1 MWIRPC
7 TMTASRIETY
17 LPCEGPETHH
27 KEKPSLFQQG
37 IYSSLSTSRGAGNNS
52 NNCYFGKSI
61 FMYSYLST
69 SRGDGNMKSSP
80 SFASNFFSIDTY
92 LPREGP
98 ENFSLIN
105 MVFFLKKLYLL
116 KRGRKRENKSV
127 HFRHTFACI
136 VTYLPREGPDTVQR
150 CPFQPFHCRHSPLST
165 SRGAGNLRR
174 TISNSLQHSV

>member
-69 SRGDGNMKSSP
+69 SRGAGK
-80 SFASNFFSIDTY
+80 FFSYKYGIFFKKTIS
-92 LPREGP
+92 PQERP
-98 ENFSLIN
+98 ETGKQI
-105 MVFFLKKLYLL
+105 
-116 KRGRKRENKSV
+116 R
-127 HFRHTFACI
+127 
-136 VTYLPREGPDTVQR
+136 
-150 CPFQPFHCRHSPLST
+150 PFQAYLRLYSYLST
-165 SRGAGNLRR
+165 SRGARYSSALSFS
-174 TISNSLQHSV
+174 TFSL

>member
-1 MWIRPC
+1 MYRSLSTSRGAGNLFNHPRVKFSSIDAYSSLSTSRGAGNVWIRPC

-98 ENFSLIN
+98 E
-105 MVFFLKKLYLL
+105 
-116 KRGRKRENKSV
+116 
-127 HFRHTFACI
+127 T
-136 VTYLPREGPDTVQR
+136 
-150 CPFQPFHCRHSPLST
+150 
-165 SRGAGNLRR
+165 
-174 TISNSLQHSV
+174 